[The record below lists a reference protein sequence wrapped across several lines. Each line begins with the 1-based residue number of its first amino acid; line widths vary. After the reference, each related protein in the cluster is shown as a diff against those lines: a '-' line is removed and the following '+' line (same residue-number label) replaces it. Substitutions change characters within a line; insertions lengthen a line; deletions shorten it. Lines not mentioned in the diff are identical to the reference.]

1 MVFLWGQTG
10 GSPEAFFS
18 SAGSNV
24 NTNVLSE
31 CNKVSCLCFLV
42 IKKGLA
48 RERLHFP
55 QKKDYCQ
62 RLHLYLKLEYQLLQ
76 GPHFAGKETE
86 GRRSLMIRGHKV
98 IKWDQNSGLQF
109 VAGCFFST
117 GFPLTQTSLKPKTSS
132 HLPHLLLLYCFSP
145 FHFPPT
151 YPFPLNKLKMKILK
165 EIPRKQPLLLVI
177 CFDEIK
183 F

>member
-1 MVFLWGQTG
+1 MLQYINLPTSFPLLSIVVFLWGQTG

-48 RERLHFP
+48 RERLYFP

-62 RLHLYLKLEYQLLQ
+62 RLHLRLKLEYQLLQ

-86 GRRSLMIRGHKV
+86 GGRSCVIRGRKV

-117 GFPLTQTSLKPKTSS
+117 DFPLTQTSLKPEDFFSFASS
-132 HLPHLLLLYCFSP
+132 FTLVLFFRFPFSSYLSFSP
-145 FHFPPT
+145 
-151 YPFPLNKLKMKILK
+151 K
-165 EIPRKQPLLLVI
+165 
-177 CFDEIK
+177 
-183 F
+183 

>member
-1 MVFLWGQTG
+1 MKKKILKSCHNILIYQLVSPSSWIVVFLWGHTG
-10 GSPEAFFS
+10 GSPEALFS

-48 RERLHFP
+48 RERLRFP

-62 RLHLYLKLEYQLLQ
+62 RLHLCLKLECQLLQ

-86 GRRSLMIRGHKV
+86 GWRSLMIQGHKV

-117 GFPLTQTSLKPKTSS
+117 NFPLTHTSLEPEDFFSFASS
-132 HLPHLLLLYCFSP
+132 FTLVVF
-145 FHFPPT
+145 F
-151 YPFPLNKLKMKILK
+151 PFPFSSYLFFSLK
-165 EIPRKQPLLLVI
+165 
-177 CFDEIK
+177 
-183 F
+183 